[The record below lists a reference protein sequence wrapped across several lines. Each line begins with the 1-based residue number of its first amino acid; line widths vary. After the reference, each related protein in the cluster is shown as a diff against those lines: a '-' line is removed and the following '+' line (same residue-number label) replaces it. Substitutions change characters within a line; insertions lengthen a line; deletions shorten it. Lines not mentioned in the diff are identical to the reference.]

1 VKGWPKFSVKIHI
14 FAITDSHIKL
24 KFLTPKFPQQ
34 KSGRFTV
41 HHHSTHLLSLHHN
54 TSSFLPFSAPPPNPN
69 SNSMHEQFLLN
80 YSRWWTKMCLR
91 RTVRKNKATSSRVVG
106 AVWGRS
112 IRALPSSSFCDVTS
126 GAVPCSQFDLQRTTE
141 HTSDKAS
148 PCTRSDNQ
156 PIESS
161 NRINLNEF

>member
-1 VKGWPKFSVKIHI
+1 MADSPFTTIQPIFS
-14 FAITDSHIKL
+14 L
-24 KFLTPKFPQQ
+24 
-34 KSGRFTV
+34 
-41 HHHSTHLLSLHHN
+41 STNHN

-126 GAVPCSQFDLQRTTE
+126 AVQFRAHNLICKEPQNIHQIKHLLALDRIINPLNLRTE
-141 HTSDKAS
+141 SILTSSKQKHNVGEITLTS
-148 PCTRSDNQ
+148 WICLGRHC
-156 PIESS
+156 
-161 NRINLNEF
+161 